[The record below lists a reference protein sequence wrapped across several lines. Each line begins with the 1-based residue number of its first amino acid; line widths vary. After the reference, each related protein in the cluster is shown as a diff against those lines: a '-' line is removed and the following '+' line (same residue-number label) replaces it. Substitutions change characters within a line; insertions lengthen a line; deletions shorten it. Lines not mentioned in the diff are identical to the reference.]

1 MRAQI
6 PAIVHPLLNRLTQG
20 DKKADFK
27 NNTILLDTC
36 SNVSIVK
43 NKDLINGLREDDEGM
58 EIRSNGGGVIKS
70 LEYGYFKDCSNLKVW
85 YNEHFKLFSSHE
97 NS

>member
-1 MRAQI
+1 MRAQTH
-6 PAIVHPLLNRLTQG
+6 AIVFTNSIYLLTQG

-27 NNTILLDTC
+27 NNTVLLDTC

-58 EIRSNGGGVIKS
+58 EIISNGGGVMKY
-70 LEYGYFKDCSNLKVW
+70 LEYGYFKGCSNLKVW
-85 YNEHFKLFSSHE
+85 NQ
-97 NS
+97 